1 MLQEHSNI
9 RSEGMMMEDSSMDKV
24 EMLAERGDIE
34 MEGQDTSNDDSN
46 QQRVLIDFQEVIN
59 EDGST
64 ITQEILEAEEVD
76 SENISAHTVTGI
88 EVMEIDDSEQG
99 MSEVVDTMMGKVETD
114 MEVSQGAD
122 CLPRIEITEV
132 VDNEAEC
139 VEDDTKKIEPDTEAV
154 SEDELPSEA
163 AAKVRK
169 MVLDLHIRNVIGI

>member
-1 MLQEHSNI
+1 
-9 RSEGMMMEDSSMDKV
+9 MEDSSMDKV

-64 ITQEILEAEEVD
+64 ITEEILETEEVD
-76 SENISAHTVTGI
+76 SENITAHTGAGI
-88 EVMEIDDSEQG
+88 EIMEIDDSQQG
-99 MSEVVDTMMGKVETD
+99 ISEVVETVMSKVEIE

-122 CLPRIEITEV
+122 SLPRIEITEV
-132 VDNEAEC
+132 ADNEAEC
-139 VEDDTKKIEPDTEAV
+139 LNEDDAKKTEPDTEAV

-163 AAKVRK
+163 AAKVR
-169 MVLDLHIRNVIGI
+169 NVRFTYPI